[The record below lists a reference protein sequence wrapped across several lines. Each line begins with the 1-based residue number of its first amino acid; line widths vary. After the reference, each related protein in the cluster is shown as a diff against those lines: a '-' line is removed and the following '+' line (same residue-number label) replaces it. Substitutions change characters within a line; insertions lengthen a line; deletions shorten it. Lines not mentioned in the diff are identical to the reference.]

1 MLTTV
6 ERVMI
11 LKSIDL
17 LANVGPRHLIKVAAA
32 AREEP
37 MWKGQTIYE
46 ERDPAEALYVVV
58 TGKVKLESGERP
70 LSEVGAGQAFGTWSL
85 IDDSERGQRA
95 TCLEDGM
102 LLEVMREDFYEVA
115 ADETTL
121 LRELLRVLARRL
133 RKLVEERPEEARVEG
148 EGVEA
153 TPESEPEKEKAAAA
167 DPKGDGS
174 GEAKPAT
181 TAPERGA
188 SLEAAV
194 LDRTPPAGE
203 TPR

>member
-17 LANVGPRHLIKVAAA
+17 LANVGPRHLIKVAGA

-58 TGKVKLESGERP
+58 TGKVKLESGDRL
-70 LSEVGAGQAFGTWSL
+70 LSEVGVGQAFGTWSL

-95 TCLEDGM
+95 TCLEDGV

-115 ADETTL
+115 ADEPTL

-153 TPESEPEKEKAAAA
+153 TAEPEQEPEKAAA
-167 DPKGDGS
+167 DPKGDGT
-174 GEAKPAT
+174 GEEKPST

-194 LDRTPPAGE
+194 LDRTPPGGE

>member
-11 LKSIDL
+11 LKSVDL
-17 LANVGPRHLIKVAAA
+17 LANVGPRHLIKVAGA

-46 ERDPAEALYVVV
+46 EQDPAEALYVVV
-58 TGKVKLESGERP
+58 NGKVKLESGERQ
-70 LSEVGAGQAFGTWSL
+70 LSEVGAGQAFGTWAL

-95 TCLEDGM
+95 TCVEDGT
-102 LLEVMREDFYEVA
+102 LLEVLREDFYEVA
-115 ADETTL
+115 ADEITL

-133 RKLVEERPEEARVEG
+133 RKLVEERPEEARVGG

-153 TPESEPEKEKAAAA
+153 GAEPEKKDKAAEPKA
-167 DPKGDGS
+167 DGKGDDKS
-174 GEAKPAT
+174 AAPT
-181 TAPERGA
+181 TTERGA

-194 LDRTPPAGE
+194 LDRTPPDEKA
-203 TPR
+203 R